1 MSVVGALALDL
12 SGGGH
17 VPQGVAK
24 RIRPGSMHKPCTAG
38 AFLHDRKMSCFIR
51 RRRTFP
57 AQNRRKGE
65 YRMSAA
71 IHPAQESGR
80 RDALFDWVWKKDD
93 LHYERERLARYRHA
107 AGKALSGKHAGG
119 WQPEKPSED
128 RTARSRRAIAG
139 NRRGGRASH
148 GAVCRMRQGR
158 NGAFA
163 AGGNHHR
170 MQVRT
175 IG

>member
-1 MSVVGALALDL
+1 
-12 SGGGH
+12 
-17 VPQGVAK
+17 
-24 RIRPGSMHKPCTAG
+24 
-38 AFLHDRKMSCFIR
+38 
-51 RRRTFP
+51 
-57 AQNRRKGE
+57 
-65 YRMSAA
+65 MSAA

-119 WQPEKPSED
+119 WQPEKPSEN